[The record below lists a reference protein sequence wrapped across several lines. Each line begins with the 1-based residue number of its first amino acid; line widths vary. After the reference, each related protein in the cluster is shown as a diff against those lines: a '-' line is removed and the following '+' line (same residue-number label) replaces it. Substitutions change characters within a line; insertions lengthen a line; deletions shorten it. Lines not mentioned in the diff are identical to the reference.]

1 MPKNKKSLELNVS
14 NNKEDEWPISEEEG
28 QLTID
33 VYQTPEE
40 IIIKSVIAG
49 VNPKDLDIS
58 ITNDMVTIRGKRE
71 QEEEV
76 SEGDYYYR
84 ECFWGSFSRA
94 VILPAE
100 VDANNAKA
108 TFKNGILTI
117 RLPKIEK
124 VRTKK
129 LAIDTD

>member
-76 SEGDYYYR
+76 SESDYYYR